1 MNRTRP
7 NLGRAAE
14 TKSKA
19 EQDLPAS
26 KTKIRPAACRWNSK
40 HEKTESAARAPIEK
54 YEARRKNQVA
64 NRSAWMALES
74 RPAVKAQLEKS
85 TRVCAGSKIH
95 EQKIRG
101 GKSGCAPCLR
111 WQDRDRQRGE
121 SEQENP
127 RLGTAR
133 SRTGEQKSNA
143 S

>member
-54 YEARRKNQVA
+54 YEARRKNQAA

-101 GKSGCAPCLR
+101 GKSGAGKTETGSGENLNKR
-111 WQDRDRQRGE
+111 IHDWEQQDREPVNKKAMLRR
-121 SEQENP
+121 N
-127 RLGTAR
+127 
-133 SRTGEQKSNA
+133 
-143 S
+143 